1 MPSPARKASQ
11 DPSPSMS
18 DPALADCH
26 SIHPARSRPLPHPCK
41 TLLPRIL
48 LQSTSGSMASMDSLH
63 QISRLR
69 QARAPPA
76 YRFALCTYYIHAI
89 IIHTIM
95 YTQPYF
101 ALKPAGR
108 FSKKAFIPSFWSS
121 VAKQRANKLASKAI
135 PAS

>member
-1 MPSPARKASQ
+1 
-11 DPSPSMS
+11 
-18 DPALADCH
+18 
-26 SIHPARSRPLPHPCK
+26 
-41 TLLPRIL
+41 
-48 LQSTSGSMASMDSLH
+48 MASMDSLH

-69 QARAPPA
+69 QARAAPA

>member
-1 MPSPARKASQ
+1 
-11 DPSPSMS
+11 
-18 DPALADCH
+18 
-26 SIHPARSRPLPHPCK
+26 
-41 TLLPRIL
+41 
-48 LQSTSGSMASMDSLH
+48 MASMDSLH

-69 QARAPPA
+69 QARATPA
-76 YRFALCTYYIHAI
+76 YRFALCIYIHAI

-101 ALKPAGR
+101 ALKSAGR